1 MPTFRYRVRTEDGR
15 IQAGIVDAST
25 IDEANA
31 ALTERGFEVLLLEP
45 YRARGKQQFLAFM
58 NRVKSKDIVVVSRTL
73 SVMVSAAVPLVDALR
88 NIALQTENPAL
99 KSVMT
104 DISAEVEAG
113 SRLSDAFER
122 HPKIFSSFFVNMIR
136 SGETSGQLEGV
147 LEYLADQ
154 QEKDYDM
161 TSKIKGALIYPAFIL
176 TALFVVGFIMMTFVI
191 PKLTAILEEANID
204 LPLSTKMLILVSGFF
219 QRFWF
224 IVLILIV
231 IAVIVIKVASKTPA
245 GRMLIDYLKLKI
257 PLFSTLFNRIYVVRF
272 TRSFATLIHGGV
284 DQVKALEI
292 VSAIVGNQVW
302 KKMVYDTIQEVN
314 EGNSLTTA
322 FRRNKNVPA
331 MMNQMIAVGEETGR
345 LQDVLNRVADFYKRE
360 VDALVSNLVTLI
372 EPMIMVLLG
381 VAVGV
386 MVSAILLPMYQMS
399 SAV

>member
-1 MPTFRYRVRTEDGR
+1 MPTFRYRIRTEDGR
-15 IQAGIVDAST
+15 IQAGIVDASSM
-25 IDEANA
+25 DEANA
-31 ALTERGFEVLLLEP
+31 ALAERGFEVLLLEP
-45 YRARGKQQFLAFM
+45 YGAYGKQRFMAFM

-176 TALFVVGFIMMTFVI
+176 SALFVVGFIMMTFVI

-231 IAVIVIKVASKTPA
+231 IAVIVIKVASKTPG
-245 GRMLIDYLKLKI
+245 GRMIIDYLKLKI
-257 PLFSTLFNRIYVVRF
+257 PLFSALFNRIYVVRF

-322 FRRNKNVPA
+322 FRRNKDVPA

-360 VDALVSNLVTLI
+360 VDGLVSNLVTLI
-372 EPMIMVLLG
+372 EPIIMVLLG